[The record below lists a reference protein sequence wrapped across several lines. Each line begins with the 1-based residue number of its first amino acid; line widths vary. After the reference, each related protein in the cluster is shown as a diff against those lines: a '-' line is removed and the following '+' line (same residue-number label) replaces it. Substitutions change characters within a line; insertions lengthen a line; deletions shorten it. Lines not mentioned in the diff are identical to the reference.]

1 MNNFLYEPWPWYVA
15 GPLISLI
22 MFALIIGGKTFGV
35 SSNLR
40 TICSAC
46 GAGKISGFFDF
57 NWKAQTWNLVFIFG
71 VLIGG
76 YIANNFMTAN
86 DSIALAS
93 ATVDK
98 LNAIGIN
105 SENQS
110 YVPREIFDLS
120 NNDNLILSILL
131 LSIGGF
137 LVGFGTRYAGG
148 CTSGHA
154 ITGLSQL
161 QVGSLIA
168 VIGFF
173 IGGLIVTHFI
183 YPFIF

>member
-1 MNNFLYEPWPWYVA
+1 MSDFLSNPWPWYVA
-15 GPLISLI
+15 GPLISLV

-35 SSNLR
+35 SSNLK

-46 GAGKISGFFDF
+46 GAGKISSFFDF
-57 NWKAQTWNLVFIFG
+57 NWKAQTWNLIFIFG
-71 VLIGG
+71 TLIGG
-76 YIANNFMTAN
+76 YIAQNYISNESPIT
-86 DSIALAS
+86 LAKH
-93 ATVDK
+93 TVDE
-98 LNAIGIN
+98 LNSLGISTDN
-105 SENQS
+105 PV
-110 YVPREIFDLS
+110 YVPNELFDLS
-120 NNDNLILSILL
+120 DNENLVLALIL

-173 IGGLIVTHFI
+173 IGGLFITHI
-183 YPFIF
+183 ILPIIF

>member
-1 MNNFLYEPWPWYVA
+1 MMEFLLDPWPWYVA
-15 GPLISLI
+15 GPLISLV

-46 GAGKISGFFDF
+46 GAGKISSFFDF
-57 NWKAQTWNLVFIFG
+57 NWKAQTWNLIFIFG
-71 VLIGG
+71 TLIGG
-76 YIANNFMTAN
+76 YLAQNHLSN
-86 DSIALAS
+86 DNDISLAS
-93 ATVDK
+93 DTVTELK
-98 LNAIGIN
+98 SIGI
-105 SENQS
+105 STENQG
-110 YVPREIFDLS
+110 YVPSELFDLS
-120 NNDNLILSILL
+120 NNENVLLAVLL

-173 IGGLIVTHFI
+173 IGGLFITHFI
-183 YPFIF
+183 LPLIF

>member
-1 MNNFLYEPWPWYVA
+1 MEFLLEPWPWYVA
-15 GPLISLI
+15 GPLISLV

-35 SSNLR
+35 SGNLR

-46 GAGKISGFFDF
+46 GAGKISSFFDF
-57 NWKAQTWNLVFIFG
+57 NWKAQTWNLIFILG
-71 VLIGG
+71 TLIGG
-76 YIANNFMTAN
+76 YIAQNHLSN
-86 DSIALAS
+86 DNSIALAS
-93 ATVDK
+93 DTVAELK
-98 LNAIGIN
+98 TIGI
-105 SENQS
+105 STENQG
-110 YVPREIFDLS
+110 YVPSELFDLS
-120 NNDNLILSILL
+120 NNENVLLAVLL

-173 IGGLIVTHFI
+173 IGGLFITHFI
-183 YPFIF
+183 LPLIF

>member
-1 MNNFLYEPWPWYVA
+1 MTDFLLNPWPWYVA

-35 SSNLR
+35 SSNLS

-46 GAGKISGFFDF
+46 GAGKVSSFFDF
-57 NWKAQTWNLVFIFG
+57 NWKAQSWNLVLIFG

-76 YIANNFMTAN
+76 YIASNFMTA
-86 DSIALAS
+86 DHSITLAS

-98 LNAIGIN
+98 LNSIGI
-105 SENQS
+105 STENQG
-110 YVPREIFDLS
+110 YVPREIFDL
-120 NNDNLILSILL
+120 NNNAHLGVLIFLL
-131 LSIGGF
+131 AIGGF
-137 LVGFGTRYAGG
+137 LVGFGARYAGG

-173 IGGLIVTHFI
+173 IGGLVVTHFI
-183 YPFIF
+183 YPYIF

>member
-1 MNNFLYEPWPWYVA
+1 MSDLLLNPWPWYVA
-15 GPLISLI
+15 GPLISLV

-46 GAGKISGFFDF
+46 GAGKISSFFDF
-57 NWKAQTWNLVFIFG
+57 NWKAQTWNLIFILG
-71 VLIGG
+71 TLIGG
-76 YIANNFMTAN
+76 YLAQNHLSN
-86 DSIALAS
+86 DNSIALAS
-93 ATVDK
+93 DTVAELK
-98 LNAIGIN
+98 TIGI
-105 SENQS
+105 STENQG
-110 YVPREIFDLS
+110 YVPSELFDLS
-120 NNDNLILSILL
+120 NNENVLLAVLL

-173 IGGLIVTHFI
+173 IGGLFITHFI
-183 YPFIF
+183 LPLIF